1 VKGNLVLACRPR
13 GFLRASCYNQMDIAR
28 FGVSVLVEVYGAIAP
43 PYGEKL
49 HCHFASLQSKGHA
62 KAQKADMLSFGV
74 QSAEDMLLLVN
85 ELSHRATFLSPIIN
99 DEPLLPLCKATVA
112 TALVHLCEV
121 RQLLQAFGAE
131 VMWRVLGSQ
140 DEWREPV
147 IEALALLQV
156 KGTASECHAVTVTR
170 VAIKA
175 MGIVVPTKDLRRGI
189 DTHRAREFL
198 LAVAAAGLSPKAL
211 LIGITEWRAM
221 YVGLLTLSA
230 CLMKTAKSNVA
241 KVQSLVAKPFADVM
255 CLARSKGIKTQPYK
269 KGKRLTVTKKDIVIT
284 VAFEGWMVCTRY
296 GVVQDL
302 LFC

>member
-1 VKGNLVLACRPR
+1 MFR
-13 GFLRASCYNQMDIAR
+13 
-28 FGVSVLVEVYGAIAP
+28 
-43 PYGEKL
+43 
-49 HCHFASLQSKGHA
+49 
-62 KAQKADMLSFGV
+62 
-74 QSAEDMLLLVN
+74 LVN
-85 ELSHRATFLSPIIN
+85 DLSPRATFFSPIIN

-140 DEWREPV
+140 DEWRERV

-170 VAIKA
+170 VAIQA
-175 MGIVVPTKDLRRGI
+175 MGIVVPTKNLRRGI
-189 DTHRAREFL
+189 DTHQAREFL

-221 YVGLLTLSA
+221 YVGLLTMSA

-241 KVQSLVAKPFADVM
+241 KVQSLVAKAFADIM
-255 CLARSKGIKTQPYK
+255 SLARSKGIKTQPYK
-269 KGKRLTVTKKDIVIT
+269 KGKLVTVTKKEIVII
-284 VAFEGWMVCTRY
+284 VSFEVWMVCNRY
-296 GVVQDL
+296 GVVHDL
-302 LFC
+302 LFVASLSVIHI